1 MATVAKTSA
10 IPPEIMAEVQRA
22 ADSAAKGVRDAK
34 TMQQACEEMDRIREE
49 IRREHG
55 VLDIG
60 VPAIR
65 ALRDGDDE

>member
-1 MATVAKTSA
+1 MATLQQA
-10 IPPEIMAEVQRA
+10 AE
-22 ADSAAKGVRDAK
+22 SAARGIRDPE
-34 TMQQACEEMDRIREE
+34 TLRHACEEMDQIREE

-65 ALRDGDDE
+65 AIHAGDGE